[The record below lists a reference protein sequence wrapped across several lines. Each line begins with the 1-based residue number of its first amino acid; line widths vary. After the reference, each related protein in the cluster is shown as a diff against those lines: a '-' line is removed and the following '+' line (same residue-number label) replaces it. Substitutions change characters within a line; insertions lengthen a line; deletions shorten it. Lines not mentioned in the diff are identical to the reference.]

1 MATFRNTLCE
11 NDLREMLQHD
21 SLDLYYQP
29 RIDARNGQIVG
40 MEALVRWP
48 LFDTKTLTAER
59 VLDTTMDGLLLQ
71 AMSDYILRKACA
83 QNARWVKQGHSQLTL
98 ALSLSLQQLANRD
111 FPTQLAIILEE
122 EGLPPDQLELEINE
136 GVLMEVPERFPLAL
150 TRLKGLGVNITING
164 FGTGYSSL
172 AFLRRALIDS
182 LKIDQLFV
190 SGLGFN
196 PDDDAIVSAIIAM
209 ANNLGLNT
217 IAMGVETKEQLR
229 FLRREG
235 CDRIQGSFHS
245 QPLSTKDFTET
256 LELYRLLDKTRG
268 AAAQLSAQI
277 RGYQA

>member
-1 MATFRNTLCE
+1 MTKFRNTLRE

-29 RIDARNGQIVG
+29 RIDPRNGQIVG
-40 MEALVRWP
+40 MEALVHWP
-48 LFDTKTLTAER
+48 LFDTKTLP
-59 VLDTTMDGLLLQ
+59 VDCILDATTDDLLLQ
-71 AMSDYILRKACA
+71 AMSDYIFRKACA
-83 QNARWVKQGHSQLTL
+83 QNARWVRQGHTQLNL

-111 FPTQLAIILEE
+111 FPTQLATILGE

-150 TRLKGLGVNITING
+150 TRLKGLGVQITING

-172 AFLRRALIDS
+172 AFLRRTLIDS
-182 LKIDQLFV
+182 LKIDRLFV

-209 ANNLGLNT
+209 ANNLELTT
-217 IAMGVETKEQLR
+217 IAIGVETKEQLR
-229 FLRREG
+229 FLQREG

-245 QPLSTKDFTET
+245 QPLPPKEFTET

-268 AAAQLSAQI
+268 AAAELSAQI
-277 RGYQA
+277 RGYHT